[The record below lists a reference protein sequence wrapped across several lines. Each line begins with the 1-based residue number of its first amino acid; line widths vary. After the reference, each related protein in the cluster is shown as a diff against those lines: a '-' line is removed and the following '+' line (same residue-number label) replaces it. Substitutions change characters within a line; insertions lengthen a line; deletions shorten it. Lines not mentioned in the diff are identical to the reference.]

1 MASPHQ
7 RAALADPAHRRHA
20 GPYERRFGLATLV
33 VYTAG
38 TEHASIPI
46 EGLSHETALA
56 FRDALLARGAAPPC
70 SRRRRRCRL
79 TPPIGPSGDGGWQR
93 LHPLTLVFARRR
105 APLRAARAASCRR
118 WSPSSSRAAAL
129 RPAAG
134 RTSKAGC
141 SCRPACCSLF
151 ELVQYFTLAYRFDPH
166 EIVIARGLIWKRE
179 RHIPYARVQ
188 NIELVQ
194 HAAHRLAG
202 VAVVRLDTGT
212 GAGAEG
218 ELSVLSL
225 DAVAEL
231 REAVRVGRHGEA
243 AAAARARGAT
253 RRTSSS
259 RSTCA
264 SCCCTACSPP
274 AAGW

>member
-1 MASPHQ
+1 M
-7 RAALADPAHRRHA
+7 
-20 GPYERRFGLATLV
+20 
-33 VYTAG
+33 
-38 TEHASIPI
+38 
-46 EGLSHETALA
+46 
-56 FRDALLARGAAPPC
+56 
-70 SRRRRRCRL
+70 
-79 TPPIGPSGDGGWQR
+79 
-93 LHPLTLVFARRR
+93 
-105 APLRAARAASCRR
+105 
-118 WSPSSSRAAAL
+118 
-129 RPAAG
+129 
-134 RTSKAGC
+134 
-141 SCRPACCSLF
+141 
-151 ELVQYFTLAYRFDPH
+151 
-166 EIVIARGLIWKRE
+166 IARGLIWKRE

-231 REAVRVGRHGEA
+231 RDAVRVGRRGEA
-243 AAAARARGAT
+243 AGGRRARAPA
-253 RRTSSS
+253 RRPSSS

-264 SCCCTACSPP
+264 SCCCTGCSPR